1 MGRVYI
7 GMAHGIGLG
16 SMFLKHLAFLIQ
28 MVFFLMGAGTKNY
41 YFNHFGVEN
50 DAEGDAAAGHTL
62 LFSAHQV
69 THG

>member
-1 MGRVYI
+1 
-7 GMAHGIGLG
+7 
-16 SMFLKHLAFLIQ
+16 
-28 MVFFLMGAGTKNY
+28 MGAGTKNY

-62 LFSAHQV
+62 LFSAYQV